1 MSDLAAR
8 AVATIGAGETA
19 RDVVVYELTPAQ
31 MRQMLMKSSY
41 PGEGATAEAMARYQI
56 DQMLF
61 EECSITDLSL
71 FSRLP
76 VAELEELPPSQLK
89 KLLEK
94 AKELNPDFFSALAR
108 LEKRQSER

>member
-31 MRQMLMKSSY
+31 MRQVLMNTSW
-41 PGEGATAEAMARYQI
+41 PGDGADAEALARYQI

-61 EECSITDLSL
+61 EECSITDLAL

-76 VAELEELPPSQLK
+76 VAELEDLPPTQLK

-108 LEKRQSER
+108 LEKRQSEH

>member
-8 AVATIGAGETA
+8 GVATIGAGETA

-31 MRQMLMKSSY
+31 MRQILMNTSW
-41 PGEGATAEAMARYQI
+41 PGAEADAEALARYQI

-61 EECSITDLSL
+61 EECSLTDLAL

-76 VAELEELPPSQLK
+76 VAELEDLPPSQLK

-94 AKELNPDFFSALAR
+94 AKELNPDFFNALAR

>member
-8 AVATIGAGETA
+8 GVATIGAGETA

-31 MRQMLMKSSY
+31 MRQVLMNLNW
-41 PGEGATAEAMARYQI
+41 PGEDADKEALARYQI
-56 DQMLF
+56 DQALF
-61 EECSITDLSL
+61 EECSITDLAL

-76 VAELEELPPSQLK
+76 VTELEELPPSQLK